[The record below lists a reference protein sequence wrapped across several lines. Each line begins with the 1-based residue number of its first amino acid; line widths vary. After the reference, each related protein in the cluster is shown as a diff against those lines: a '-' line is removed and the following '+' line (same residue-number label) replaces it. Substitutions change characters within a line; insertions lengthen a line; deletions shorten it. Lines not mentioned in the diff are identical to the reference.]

1 MQPKFTLRKLG
12 LAGTTK
18 LMLIMFFVFSSLISF
33 SQKRTTVDMQVPQTK
48 ADVLKAALPLVKP
61 TPSKATTPQTT
72 NSTGSIYSKKS
83 TTGVVTNTGGV
94 ITDAPTTVSSGGAAT
109 LPNNNG
115 NATITFNFRNNNSY
129 GVNLQS
135 ISSICQVDGPTTVN
149 VYYKTSAINGLP
161 GAINAGNG
169 WNLLGT
175 ATIAGIGNA
184 VDNSTLQPFL
194 TGQSLLI
201 PAGATYGILV
211 EALDEGTTVGNLVY
225 STPSGTP
232 PVFSNGGCDIISG
245 VANVGYGGVAVPG
258 APTFTPRGFIGSVTF
273 DQATCNPVNATAPVI
288 SGVPSSTCAGTPITL
303 SILSGNLNGAAN
315 WFWYDNPAATGVAL
329 GSGTT
334 FTVSPVVNTTYY
346 VRGEGGCAPAPGP
359 IASRAV
365 TVTACSCLVPDVA
378 TICAGAIQRISLS
391 SAALETTT
399 TTFAS
404 GAINLAIPDNS
415 PAGITTAP
423 IVLPATA
430 IATASNLRVRINA
443 THTWVGDLTFRL
455 NSPCGTTFLFDRP
468 GVPASGVGVGNSNN
482 LSGVYTFDLSAATV
496 LSETGLVPSGTYRP
510 SDAAGAAHNWAGATF
525 PCAGAGNWTLTISD
539 NAGGDFGTLAD
550 WSILVDNTN
559 TAIFSPATDLFTDAG
574 ATIPYVAGTPVTSV
588 WAKPATTTTYTAT
601 ISGGPCVGANTVT
614 VNVLPVSTL
623 SVTPNGLPSG
633 VCASATL
640 VASGGSVYNWTPS
653 TGLNTTTG
661 STVIAT
667 PSVNTTYT
675 VSGFSANGC
684 PVVPASVQV
693 LGTSTSAVISSLG
706 APPTPIWNE
715 NWDVVA
721 PLPAGWAAQNLSAP
735 VGTTGWFQGNAA
747 VFPAFNG
754 GPTSYIGANFNN
766 TAGTGTISNWLFA
779 PTTTLQNGDVLEFY
793 ARSNNGFA
801 DRLQV
806 RMSTSGASVN
816 AGANATSTGDFGTL
830 LLDINPTYNL
840 TAFPNVWT
848 RYTASVSGLGS
859 PTSGRLAFRYFVENG
874 GPSGANSDFMG
885 IDNVTLLRP
894 PAVTC
899 ANTLSNI
906 KVDITGGTGP
916 YTLVYTNG
924 TTNFIV
930 NGYVS
935 GTPIDVFPSATTTY
949 TIVSVTGAN
958 GCVGVG
964 NTGAAVI
971 TVTPPPSITTQ
982 PANRT
987 TCAGLNTS
995 FTVTAGPS
1003 LGTTYQWQV
1012 STNGGTSYTNIA
1024 NAAPYSGATT
1034 GTLTITGATAG
1045 LNQNLYR
1052 VIVSGACPAPGSSV
1066 TSSAATLFVNIT
1078 PTIVTQPVNT
1088 TRCLGTT
1095 ATFTVVANAPNGP
1108 VASTYQW
1115 QVSTNN
1121 GLTYT
1126 NITGATAATLTLTN
1140 VTLLMNNNLYRV
1152 VVTTAPCATT
1162 VTSNGA
1168 RLNVNA
1174 LPEITIATPVTSLT
1188 PGVTTV
1194 ITATTSPAPL
1204 NATSYSWTLNGATVA
1219 SANTS
1224 TITADV
1230 DKLGAYRATVTDIN
1244 GCVNSSNVIVI
1255 DAQFS
1260 DRLWI
1265 YPNPSDGRFQVRLF
1279 YGSPTAEA
1287 DNRVV
1292 SVYNSQGQLVARKN
1306 IDLRRTTPPYVQVEF
1321 DLSNQ
1326 PAGTYVVKVT
1336 EKSTEKIVSGF
1347 LLIL

>member
-1 MQPKFTLRKLG
+1 MQPKFTLLKELFCMRFLPMAIVLLLSLQFSYAQKTTNGARPKPVVTEKKALTKEQVEQQRLAAGSISDNDAGRPNAVRLLTNGNQTEAICTTYTGALTAADPVMTGGRFFRDGVPSTCTPKPACPGAFGAAGNVYDTYSFVNTQPVSQCVTVTVTNNDPAISQFVSAHLG
-12 LAGTTK
+12 SFDPSNVCTNYLADAGSSAAGAGGVVSFQVVIPGSATMVLAVTTVTPG
-18 LMLIMFFVFSSLISF
+18 VFSSGYSI
-33 SQKRTTVDMQVPQTK
+33 TVDGICTPCVPT
-48 ADVLKAALPLVKP
+48 
-61 TPSKATTPQTT
+61 
-72 NSTGSIYSKKS
+72 
-83 TTGVVTNTGGV
+83 
-94 ITDAPTTVSSGGAAT
+94 
-109 LPNNNG
+109 
-115 NATITFNFRNNNSY
+115 
-129 GVNLQS
+129 
-135 ISSICQVDGPTTVN
+135 
-149 VYYKTSAINGLP
+149 
-161 GAINAGNG
+161 
-169 WNLLGT
+169 
-175 ATIAGIGNA
+175 
-184 VDNSTLQPFL
+184 
-194 TGQSLLI
+194 
-201 PAGATYGILV
+201 
-211 EALDEGTTVGNLVY
+211 
-225 STPSGTP
+225 
-232 PVFSNGGCDIISG
+232 
-245 VANVGYGGVAVPG
+245 
-258 APTFTPRGFIGSVTF
+258 
-273 DQATCNPVNATAPVI
+273 NATAPVI
-288 SGVPSSTCAGTPITL
+288 SSVPSSTCAGSPITL

-315 WFWYDNPAATGVAL
+315 WVWYAGGCGTGA
-329 GSGTT
+329 SIGTGT
-334 FTVSPVVNTTYY
+334 SITVSPVANTTYFA
-346 VRGEGGCAPAPGP
+346 RGEGGCAPAPGP
-359 IASRAV
+359 CGSQAV
-365 TVTACSCLVPDVA
+365 TVTACSCISPDVS
-378 TICAGAIQRISLS
+378 TICAGSVQ
-391 SAALETTT
+391 ALRVNQT
-399 TTFAS
+399 
-404 GAINLAIPDNS
+404 
-415 PAGITTAP
+415 
-423 IVLPATA
+423 LPATVSAPFTSAGA
-430 IATASNLRVRINA
+430 ITIPSSGVATPYPSTLAVAGLPGGATINSV
-443 THTWVGDLTFRL
+443 TLTGFSHTWPSDVNIGLRSPSGQTVILMSNVGGSTDVVNANITFNDGAATL
-455 NSPCGTTFLFDRP
+455 
-468 GVPASGVGVGNSNN
+468 VPAVIV
-482 LSGVYTFDLSAATV
+482 
-496 LSETGLVPSGTYRP
+496 SGTYRP
-510 SDAAGAAHNWAGATF
+510 TNIGVPDNFPAPGPGSISQAT
-525 PCAGAGNWTLTISD
+525 PLLSSVTAGNGTWELFVVD
-539 NAGGDFGTLAD
+539 GVGGDAG
-550 WSILVDNTN
+550 SISGG
-559 TAIFSPATDLFTDAG
+559 FSITFNIPATTATWTPVTGLFTNPNGTG
-574 ATIPYVAGTPVTSV
+574 AYVAGTETSV
-588 WAKPATTTTYTAT
+588 VYASPATTTTYTAT
-601 ISGGPCVGANTVT
+601 VNNGPCVGANTVT
-614 VNVLPVSTL
+614 VNVLPVSTVT
-623 SVTPNGLPSG
+623 VTPNGLPSG
-633 VCASATL
+633 VCARATL
-640 VASGGSVYNWTPS
+640 VASGGSIYNWSPA

-675 VSGFSANGC
+675 VNGYGANGC
-684 PVVPASVQV
+684 ATAPVSVQV

-706 APPTPIWNE
+706 APPTTLWNE
-715 NWDVVA
+715 SWDVAA

-735 VGTTGWFQGNAA
+735 VGTTGWFQGNAT

-766 TAGTGTISNWLFA
+766 TAGTGTISNWLFT

-793 ARSNNGFA
+793 GRAANAGFP

-806 RMSTSGASVN
+806 RLSTSGASVN
-816 AGANATSTGDFGTL
+816 VGATATSTGDFGTL
-830 LLDINPTYNL
+830 LLDINPTYNA

-848 RYTASVSGLGS
+848 KYTATVSGLGS
-859 PTSGRLAFRYFVENG
+859 PTSGRLAFRYFVESG
-874 GPSGANSDFMG
+874 GPTGANSDFIG
-885 IDNVTLLRP
+885 IDNVSVLRP

-924 TTNFIV
+924 TSNFIV

-982 PANRT
+982 PVNRT

-995 FTVTAGPS
+995 FTVAAGPS

-1012 STNGGTSYTNIA
+1012 STNGGGTYTNIA

-1034 GTLTITGATAG
+1034 NTLTITGATAG

-1052 VIVSGACPAPGSSV
+1052 VVVSGACPAPGSSV
-1066 TSSAATLFVNIT
+1066 TSSAATLFVNIN

-1088 TRCLGTT
+1088 TRCLGAT

-1108 VASTYQW
+1108 AASTYQW

-1121 GLTYT
+1121 GLTYA
-1126 NITGATAATLTLTN
+1126 NIAGATAATLTLTN

-1168 RLNVNA
+1168 RLNVNP
-1174 LPEITIATPVTSLT
+1174 LPVITIATPTTSLT

-1219 SANTS
+1219 GANTS

-1244 GCVNSSNVIVI
+1244 GCVNSSNVVVI

-1287 DNRVV
+1287 DSRVI

-1336 EKSTEKIVSGF
+1336 EKTTEKIVAGF
-1347 LLIL
+1347 LQIL